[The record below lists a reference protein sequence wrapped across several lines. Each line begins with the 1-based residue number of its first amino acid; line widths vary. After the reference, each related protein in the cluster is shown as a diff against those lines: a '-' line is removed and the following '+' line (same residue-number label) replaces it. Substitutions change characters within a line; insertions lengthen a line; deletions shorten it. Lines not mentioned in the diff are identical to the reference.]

1 MDNIEIKLLQT
12 LLDIEGLEV
21 DLYMEEED
29 NAPRETLENIR
40 EQIEKQR
47 AILREQCELYI
58 TTSL

>member
-12 LLDIEGLEV
+12 LLDIESLEV
-21 DLYMEEED
+21 DLDLEQEE

-47 AILREQCELYI
+47 AVLREQCELYI
-58 TTSL
+58 TT

>member
-21 DLYMEEED
+21 DLYMEEEE
-29 NAPRETLENIR
+29 NAPRETLDNIR

-47 AILREQCELYI
+47 AVLREQCELYI